1 MIAIIS
7 TQVPGTLI
15 RAGTTEI
22 NRKVMEPILRSLV
35 VRTAVNNCG
44 GCYERGSIMG
54 AMGTVIIFGAI
65 KQGVQQH

>member
-1 MIAIIS
+1 MIALIS

-35 VRTAVNNCG
+35 VRTAVNN
-44 GCYERGSIMG
+44 
-54 AMGTVIIFGAI
+54 
-65 KQGVQQH
+65 